1 MVTTRLEILGYD
13 NMPFAK
19 DIPVVLTFNLADI
32 REPDKR
38 KATFSKTI
46 SLYGTNDVNLLFE
59 NIFEVNTQTL
69 YFNKNKKTAVKYY
82 VNEILNFKGDLQLI
96 KIVLGADNEITYE
109 CSVIGAGGSLFVD
122 IGDKYIVNNSDSS
135 WDLDFSAYNHVYS
148 RANQIAFRSTYYG
161 TGLGVLYPLIDN
173 GTNGGY
179 DNVFN
184 TENFIPCLHL
194 YEYIKKII
202 EKTGRTFTSSILS
215 SAEFK
220 KYLVYPNINTLS
232 LTNAQLNNKQ
242 LYVGLTSSQSLTLNL
257 LSQVNYTDRTT
268 APFFDIGSQDFGTYI
283 KINES
288 GYYNIC
294 AHSVFTYNFTHTNP
308 NTAYTVTIQNGGG
321 VDISTITSI
330 LQSTDAGVTW
340 TNITNVS
347 GSIISGYGTG
357 KYDINTVYSGTSEV
371 TTGQIYVNA
380 GTRFKVYAKQ
390 ISDPIVDY
398 YDIFGGLIV
407 TGSETN
413 YHKLKGTTAGS
424 SFYALATVK
433 TIIPG
438 NTLSMQTA
446 LPTKIKQKDLLKS
459 VVQALNLYIDI
470 DPNDDKN
477 LIIESFDTFYNTTT
491 PVNYEGRTDLD
502 KEQTIN
508 PNLLEGKRYIYTYTE
523 DKDYWNDLYKSNNN
537 EVFGT
542 ERIDIDNDFIKT
554 DKENK
559 IIFSPTPNA
568 ANYGLGI
575 AHPRIYKIESN
586 VKKTIVPNI
595 RWLVC
600 GGVKQSQNPITYK
613 ELGQSDLV
621 STDYLYAGHTDDPM
635 NPTIDL
641 NFGLPKEV
649 FYTYPNA
656 YFTNNNLYN
665 RFHKYYLDTLTG
677 RDSKIMTKYLWLTP
691 KDINVFNFR
700 NRIFVDGAYW
710 IVNKISNYNPLMEQ
724 STLCELVKLEKSNV
738 FTPSSTLT
746 ATWGGG
752 SGGSTL
758 TQRLNSSLSVG
769 TNIQN
774 QAENSLAVGTNISIP
789 SSARNINIIGSNI
802 SVPDNADGLNIFNNQ
817 GYSRILNAKGA
828 CKLTSVDYNV
838 KAWDDSVLVTTGP
851 TNITVTLG
859 YGTIDYIQEDI
870 AYAYSTVD
878 IAYFITKIVT
888 IKKVDSGAGNVII
901 DGYGALIDG
910 SATISLT
917 TQYQSV
923 TLQWDGTNW
932 NII

>member
-1 MVTTRLEILGYD
+1 M
-13 NMPFAK
+13 
-19 DIPVVLTFNLADI
+19 
-32 REPDKR
+32 
-38 KATFSKTI
+38 
-46 SLYGTNDVNLLFE
+46 
-59 NIFEVNTQTL
+59 
-69 YFNKNKKTAVKYY
+69 Y
-82 VNEILNFKGDLQLI
+82 V
-96 KIVLGADNEITYE
+96 A
-109 CSVIGAGGSLFVD
+109 
-122 IGDKYIVNNSDSS
+122 
-135 WDLDFSAYNHVYS
+135 
-148 RANQIAFRSTYYG
+148 
-161 TGLGVLYPLIDN
+161 
-173 GTNGGY
+173 
-179 DNVFN
+179 
-184 TENFIPCLHL
+184 
-194 YEYIKKII
+194 
-202 EKTGRTFTSSILS
+202 
-215 SAEFK
+215 
-220 KYLVYPNINTLS
+220 
-232 LTNAQLNNKQ
+232 
-242 LYVGLTSSQSLTLNL
+242 
-257 LSQVNYTDRTT
+257 
-268 APFFDIGSQDFGTYI
+268 
-283 KINES
+283 
-288 GYYNIC
+288 
-294 AHSVFTYNFTHTNP
+294 
-308 NTAYTVTIQNGGG
+308 
-321 VDISTITSI
+321 
-330 LQSTDAGVTW
+330 
-340 TNITNVS
+340 
-347 GSIISGYGTG
+347 
-357 KYDINTVYSGTSEV
+357 
-371 TTGQIYVNA
+371 A
-380 GTRFKVYAKQ
+380 GTRFRVQY
-390 ISDPIVDY
+390 SY
-398 YDIFGGLIV
+398 YPASIKYYNASNVQV
-407 TGSETN
+407 TTGTPTLN
-413 YHKLKGTTAGS
+413 FLLKGTTVGS
-424 SFYALATVK
+424 SFYALATIK
-433 TIIPG
+433 TLIPG
-438 NTLSMQTA
+438 NTMQINTA

-470 DPNDDKN
+470 DPNDDNN

-502 KEQTIN
+502 KEQTVN

-537 EVFGT
+537 EVFGI

-600 GGVKQSQNPITYK
+600 GGVKQSNNPITYK

-691 KDINVFNFR
+691 KDINAFNFR

-710 IVNKISNYNPLMEQ
+710 IVNKISNYNPLTEQ

-774 QAENSLAVGTNISIP
+774 QAENSLAVGTNIVIP
-789 SSARNINIIGSNI
+789 SSAKNINIIGSNI

-817 GYSRILNAKGA
+817 VYSKILNAKGA

-838 KAWDDSVLVTTGP
+838 KAWDDSVLVTTGA
-851 TNITVTLG
+851 TNITITLG

-870 AYAYSTVD
+870 AYTYSTVD
-878 IAYFITKIVT
+878 IAYLITKIVT
-888 IKKVDSGAGNVII
+888 IKKLDSGAGNVII